1 MGTGCCCRGHQMK
14 PIATTLQGARS
25 TFSIFTNIPTPRA
38 ETTSLSIRDLAH
50 KTCCCILKWQ
60 KQSRGEF
67 AGTAIIGSRTEGLFF
82 FICACNQ
89 RVPYWQRMSPM
100 WLEREGKVKVVVF
113 LCFSIFFSGTHMSMK
128 LIGQRLVHSLCF
140 NTKCATYDVEH
151 GCKRL
156 GIRLA
161 HLKC

>member
-1 MGTGCCCRGHQMK
+1 MK

-67 AGTAIIGSRTEGLFF
+67 AGTAIIGSRTEGLFYLRLQSTSPILTKNVAYVAGERRKSKGGCF
-82 FICACNQ
+82 FVLFHFLLWNSHVHETDWAEVGSQ
-89 RVPYWQRMSPM
+89 F
-100 WLEREGKVKVVVF
+100 VF
-113 LCFSIFFSGTHMSMK
+113 
-128 LIGQRLVHSLCF
+128 
-140 NTKCATYDVEH
+140 
-151 GCKRL
+151 
-156 GIRLA
+156 
-161 HLKC
+161 